1 MKFSSQVC
9 WEKFARYFEVELKE
23 VKLSEGYYVMD
34 PVKAVEMV
42 DENTICV
49 AAILG
54 STMTGEFEDVKLLS
68 ELLTEKNKETG
79 WDTPIHV
86 DAASGGFI
94 APFLYPD
101 LEWDFRLPLVKSIN
115 VSGHKYGLVYPGVGW
130 VVWRSSEDLPDELV
144 FHINY
149 LGSDQPTFTLNFSK
163 GSVFMQFYA
172 ITVFI
177 YMLFRWCCY
186 ITCLTAKVFSSKIKS
201 CFQESVSLS
210 AFVHTESIKTL
221 FK

>member
-1 MKFSSQVC
+1 MALKINNLGQVC
-9 WEKFARYFEVELKE
+9 WEKFARYFEIELKE
-23 VKLSEGYYVMD
+23 VKLKEGYYIMD

-54 STMTGEFEDVKLLS
+54 STLTGEFEDVKLLN
-68 ELLTEKNKETG
+68 ELLSKKNKETG
-79 WDTPIHV
+79 WNTPIHV

-115 VSGHKYGLVYPGVGW
+115 VSGHKYGLVYAGVGW
-130 VVWRSSEDLPDELV
+130 IVWRCKEELPEDLV

-163 GSVFMQFYA
+163 GNIYL
-172 ITVFI
+172 FI
-177 YMLFRWCCY
+177 RLNYHWEEFLVLQYKVSYNQISFVISYLGAWLLLWQRLFG
-186 ITCLTAKVFSSKIKS
+186 
-201 CFQESVSLS
+201 
-210 AFVHTESIKTL
+210 
-221 FK
+221 

>member
-1 MKFSSQVC
+1 
-9 WEKFARYFEVELKE
+9 
-23 VKLSEGYYVMD
+23 MD

-42 DENTICV
+42 DENTIYV

-54 STMTGEFEDVKLLS
+54 STLNGVFEDVQLLNG
-68 ELLTEKNKETG
+68 LLTEKNKETG
-79 WDTPIHV
+79 YEPPIHV

-130 VVWRSSEDLPDELV
+130 VVWRSKDDLPEDLV

-149 LGSDQPTFTLNFSK
+149 LGSDQPTFSLNFSK
-163 GSVFMQFYA
+163 GILQVLLAY
-172 ITVFI
+172 
-177 YMLFRWCCY
+177 
-186 ITCLTAKVFSSKIKS
+186 
-201 CFQESVSLS
+201 FQ
-210 AFVHTESIKTL
+210 
-221 FK
+221 